1 MRKILIALMM
11 IMPLIV
17 SAQEVKVLT
26 LKEAIDIAMEK
37 NKSVEQAKEYM
48 TYLQGV
54 YVEERAAAL
63 PTATLY
69 GGVARAKDASTGSA
83 VNSDV
88 FNQYNAGVSVKQ
100 ALFTWGQVGAAIR
113 AAKIGLRTGDEQ
125 LRMYR
130 QAAVRDVTVAFTDIL
145 LTRRLLYIAQENV
158 KQRERHLA
166 EAEKKYKLGTATDYD
181 VLSARVAL
189 KNAQPDVITYSN
201 NLNIAKDNL
210 KYILG
215 INYDI
220 DADGEL
226 KPESIETTDYE
237 AVLRSAMENR
247 PEILDKKLMVDF
259 NKEMVQVSHAGDK
272 PRLDLEGSYDR
283 MRLDGDDE
291 KNLTTWNA
299 GIKMS
304 FPFFDGLE
312 TKGKVIQAQSDLR
325 KIKLQQLQTEDSV
338 SLDVRQAVSRV
349 KEAVEVI
356 DAAGGTV
363 DEAAKLLDM
372 AEKGYAYG
380 VKTKLEVD
388 DAEYNLRNAQVRLAQ
403 AWRDYRVQYANL
415 LWSAGIIGE
424 KDSL

>member
-1 MRKILIALMM
+1 MKKILIALM
-11 IMPLIV
+11 IIIPLGAF
-17 SAQEVKVLT
+17 AQDAKTLT

-48 TYLQGV
+48 TYLEGV
-54 YVEERAAAL
+54 YIEERSAAL
-63 PTATLY
+63 PTATLN
-69 GGVARAKDASTGSA
+69 GGVTRAKDASTGSA
-83 VNSDV
+83 VNSDT

-125 LRMYR
+125 LRLYK

-145 LTRRLLYIAQENV
+145 LTRQLLYIAQENV
-158 KQRERHLA
+158 RQRERHLS

-201 NLNIAKDNL
+201 NLNITKDNL

-215 INYDI
+215 IDYDI
-220 DADGEL
+220 DVQGEL
-226 KPESIETTDYE
+226 KPDGMISVDYD
-237 AVLRSAMENR
+237 AVLKSALANR
-247 PEILDKKLMVDF
+247 PEVLDKRLMVDF
-259 NKEMVQVSHAGDK
+259 NKELVQVSRAGDK
-272 PRLDLEGSYDR
+272 PRLDFEGSYNR
-283 MRLDGDDE
+283 IKLDGEDE
-291 KNLTTWNA
+291 KNLTTWDA

-304 FPFFDGLE
+304 FPFFDGFE

-325 KIKLQQLQTEDSV
+325 KIKLQQLQAEDSV

-349 KEAVEVI
+349 KESSEVI

-372 AEKGYAYG
+372 AEKGYRYG

-388 DAEYNLRNAQVRLAQ
+388 DAEYNLRSAQVRLAQ

>member
-1 MRKILIALMM
+1 MRKILTALMI
-11 IMPLIV
+11 IMPLAV
-17 SAQEVKVLT
+17 FAQDVKVLT

-48 TYLQGV
+48 TYLEGV
-54 YVEERAAAL
+54 YIEERSAAL
-63 PTATLY
+63 PAATLN
-69 GGVARAKDASTGSA
+69 GGVTRTKDASTGSA
-83 VNSDV
+83 VNSDT
-88 FNQYNAGVSVKQ
+88 FNQYNAGISVKQ

-125 LRMYR
+125 LRLYK

-145 LTRRLLYIAQENV
+145 LTRQLLFIAQENV

-201 NLNIAKDNL
+201 NLNVNKDNL

-220 DADGEL
+220 DVQGEL
-226 KPESIETTDYE
+226 KPAEIAAFDYE
-237 AVLRSAMENR
+237 DVLKSALSNR
-247 PEILDKKLMVDF
+247 PEVLDKRLMVDF
-259 NKEMVQVSHAGDK
+259 NKELVQVSRAGDK
-272 PRLDLEGSYDR
+272 PRLDLEGSYNR
-283 MRLDGDDE
+283 IKLDGEDE
-291 KNLTTWNA
+291 KSLTTWDA

-304 FPFFDGLE
+304 FPFFDGFE

-325 KIKLQQLQTEDSV
+325 KIKLQQLQAEDSV

-349 KEAVEVI
+349 KEAAEVI

-372 AEKGYAYG
+372 AEKGYRFG
-380 VKTKLEVD
+380 VKTKLDVD
-388 DAEYNLRNAQVRLAQ
+388 DAEYNLRSAQVRLAQ

-415 LWSAGIIGE
+415 LWSAGVIGE
-424 KDSL
+424 KDSI